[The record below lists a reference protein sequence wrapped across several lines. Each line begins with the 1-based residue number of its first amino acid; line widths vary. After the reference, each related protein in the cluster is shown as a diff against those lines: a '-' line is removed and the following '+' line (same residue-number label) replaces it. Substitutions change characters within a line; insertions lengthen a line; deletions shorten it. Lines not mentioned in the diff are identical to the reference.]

1 MSLTS
6 ATWEEIG
13 RPRQG
18 GNGWLVRRL
27 HPDSQHEIQVARRAR
42 DDAIGLLFEVS
53 TRSMPMGA
61 TLPDCVGFNTI
72 LETIAPG
79 PGGICRICLVLKDQI
94 YLEIFATLA
103 SDIVARVLLIED
115 EPTAVRALLSRLSTW
130 QRFLEKFGI
139 NLLTAEEQAGLFAE
153 LLMLEREMVP
163 ILGATAA
170 VRSWR
175 GPFGEP
181 HDFRSG
187 EIAVEVKAT
196 TSRDPTAFQVA
207 NLQQLDQGAAERL
220 FLVHVSLLSDT
231 VNGLSLPDL
240 VTRVRVTLASV
251 DPGAASEFVALLQE
265 AGFLDIHTD
274 AYQGRRLGMHAC
286 RWFEVIDGF
295 PRLTAVSVPEGVLTA
310 RYSVSLT
317 RCAPFE
323 VDSQVPRSH
332 LMTRNS

>member
-13 RPRQG
+13 RARQG

-27 HPDSQHEIQVARRAR
+27 HPESQHEIQVARRSS

-61 TLPDCVGFNTI
+61 ALPDCVGFNTI

-79 PGGICRICLVLKDQI
+79 PSGSCRICLVLKDQL

-103 SDIVARVLLIED
+103 NDIVERLLLIED

-139 NLLTAEEQAGLFAE
+139 DLLTVEEQAGLFAE
-153 LLMLEREMVP
+153 LLMLETELVP

-181 HDFRSG
+181 HDFRWG
-187 EIAVEVKAT
+187 ETAVEVKAT
-196 TSRDPTAFQVA
+196 TGRDPTAFHVA

-220 FLVHVSLLSDT
+220 FLVHVKLLSDT
-231 VNGLSLPDL
+231 ASGLSLPDL
-240 VTRVRVTLASV
+240 VARVRATLASV
-251 DPGAASEFVALLQE
+251 DPSAASEFGASLQE
-265 AGFLDIHTD
+265 AGFLDVQAD
-274 AYQGRRLGMHAC
+274 AYRGRRLGVHAC

-295 PRLTAVSVPEGVLTA
+295 PRLTAASVPDGIQTA
-310 RYSVSLT
+310 RCSVSLT

-323 VDSQVPRSH
+323 VDSEVPRRH
-332 LMTRNS
+332 LMKRTS